1 MDMGDEMKTVGAKGR
16 QLRSAAPCG
25 IRVLVV
31 LSALASWGC
40 TPEAAPGTV
49 DVFAEITRIHVDDL
63 IHGRSGPCDE
73 QCTDR
78 EYADRYT
85 AKELAALAIWR
96 AGRGNC
102 SCGYAL
108 LSACGM
114 KDLTVREAALRD
126 RALRACV
133 VDVSPAERR
142 DLRIT
147 STIPGT
153 IAACIGDE

>member
-1 MDMGDEMKTVGAKGR
+1 M
-16 QLRSAAPCG
+16 
-25 IRVLVV
+25 RVLAI
-31 LSALASWGC
+31 LSALAWSGC
-40 TPEAAPGTV
+40 SPAATV
-49 DVFAEITRIHVDDL
+49 DVFGDIMRINAL
-63 IHGRSGPCDE
+63 ALSHGGSRACDE

-102 SCGYAL
+102 TCGYAL
-108 LSACGM
+108 LAACGM
-114 KDLTVREAALRD
+114 KDVTVREAALRD

-142 DLRIT
+142 ELRIA
-147 STIPGT
+147 STAPGT

>member
-1 MDMGDEMKTVGAKGR
+1 MRLLAI
-16 QLRSAAPCG
+16 LS
-25 IRVLVV
+25 VLAW
-31 LSALASWGC
+31 SGC
-40 TPEAAPGTV
+40 TPAVALGTV
-49 DVFAEITRIHVDDL
+49 DVFPEITQINVFDL
-63 IHGRSGPCDE
+63 VHRHAPTCDE

-78 EYADRYT
+78 EYADRYS

-102 SCGYAL
+102 TCGYAL

-114 KDLTVREAALRD
+114 KDLTVRDAALRD

-133 VDVSPAERR
+133 VDVSPDERR
-142 DLRIT
+142 ELRIA
-147 STIPGT
+147 STTPGT